1 MPYVMVSLYDSYNRT
16 SCITRSC
23 FGPSCLRVSLSPFTL
38 SFPIELRTVTGQVVE
53 KKSELQEV
61 LASITAANLEQQ
73 TLGQSIGAA
82 QSQLT
87 ALRTQLDGY
96 EEKKIQLE
104 RQLAALGNLDF
115 QLPFISRRT
124 SVVYETVAPFVKL
137 QIRSSIYSCTR
148 VARLRS
154 WP

>member
-1 MPYVMVSLYDSYNRT
+1 
-16 SCITRSC
+16 
-23 FGPSCLRVSLSPFTL
+23 LRVSFNPFTL

-104 RQLAALGNLDF
+104 RQLAALGNLEF
-115 QLPFISRRT
+115 PAAIHMCVCVLISAYQ
-124 SVVYETVAPFVKL
+124 S
-137 QIRSSIYSCTR
+137 
-148 VARLRS
+148 
-154 WP
+154 